1 MSLLRPLLAAF
12 AGAIVAFAISAARA
26 DEAYLCADGS
36 VVYVEFGK
44 LAEMKRTNACVA
56 AYYGLKIEKIE
67 PADVTPAPTRTEG
80 DADTT
85 KEPATPRLQT
95 FTSDETPRA
104 ARRPLRQS
112 ELRAPP
118 SPAPNTDFRRVK
130 VINAVAGEEIWFH
143 HQR

>member
-1 MSLLRPLLAAF
+1 MPVFRPLLAALVGII
-12 AGAIVAFAISAARA
+12 AGFAITAALA

-56 AYYGLKIEKIE
+56 AHYGLKIE
-67 PADVTPAPTRTEG
+67 PVSATPAPAGTEAKG
-80 DADTT
+80 DRT

-95 FTSDETPRA
+95 FSAADELAVTHRPTRQA
-104 ARRPLRQS
+104 ALRPV
-112 ELRAPP
+112 PP
-118 SPAPNTDFRRVK
+118 PAPNTDFRWVK
-130 VINAVAGEEIWFH
+130 LINAPSGEDAWFH